1 MNYTDH
7 KVSDHF
13 PDVKKMVW
21 NVPINITLENTAKQ

>member
-13 PDVKKMVW
+13 VGVNKMVW
-21 NVPINITLENTAKQ
+21 NVPINITLENTTKI

>member
-13 PDVKKMVW
+13 PDIGKMARHVM
-21 NVPINITLENTAKQ
+21 NYTNNHI